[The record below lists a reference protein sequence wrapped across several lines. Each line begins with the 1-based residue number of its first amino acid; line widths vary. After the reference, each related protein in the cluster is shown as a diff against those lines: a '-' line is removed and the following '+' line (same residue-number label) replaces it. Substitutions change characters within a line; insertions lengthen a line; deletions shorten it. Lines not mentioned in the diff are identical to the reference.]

1 MLKFRKVT
9 NLYKMKHHS
18 NQKNLNKLI
27 IVAALGYFVDIYDLL
42 LFGVER
48 TESLNQILPEQ
59 FPGIS
64 IALKKQLNDTFG
76 KLLLNWQMA
85 GMIIGGIF
93 WGILGDKKGRLS
105 VLFGS
110 ILVYSLANILN
121 GMIHTTDAYIV
132 LRFVSG
138 FGLAGELGAGITL
151 VSESMSK
158 EKRGYGTMIVAT
170 VGVFGAVVAGFMGD
184 VISNWRY
191 SFYLGGGMGLAL
203 LLLRIGVFES
213 GMFDHIKAD
222 SKVKRGNVLQ
232 LFSNKKSI
240 LKYLCIIFVTV
251 PVWYVMG
258 TLVLFS
264 PELSELMGLPE
275 KSVTAGKSIMFA
287 YAGITI
293 GDIASGLISQLLKSR
308 KKALAVFL
316 SLTVIGCLLYFNF
329 GGQSVST
336 FYGIVAFIGFA
347 TGYWAVFISTASELF
362 GTNIRATAT
371 TTAPNF
377 VRGSTI
383 LISLLLNFIIASFG
397 VDKLLATKITGV
409 IIISIGFIALYFLE
423 ETFHKDLNYVE

>member
-1 MLKFRKVT
+1 M
-9 NLYKMKHHS
+9 S
-18 NQKNLNKLI
+18 PSQSKNINKLI

-48 TESLNQILPEQ
+48 TDSLNDILPIQ
-59 FPGIS
+59 FPNLS
-64 IALKKQLNDTFG
+64 ANTLKTLNATFG

-85 GMIIGGIF
+85 GMLVGGIF
-93 WGILGDKKGRLS
+93 WGMLGDKKGRLS

-121 GMIHTTDAYIV
+121 GMVHHTDTYII
-132 LRFVSG
+132 LRFISG

-170 VGVFGAVVAGFMGD
+170 VGVFGAVVAGFMGE
-184 VISNWRY
+184 VITNWRY

-213 GMFDHIKAD
+213 GMFDAIKAEN
-222 SKVKRGNVLQ
+222 KVKKGDILH
-232 LFSNKKSI
+232 LFSSKKNI
-240 LKYLCIIFVTV
+240 LKYFCIIFVTV

-264 PELSELMGLPE
+264 PELSEKLGLAP
-275 KSVTAGKSIMFA
+275 KAISAGRAIMFA

-293 GDIASGLISQLLKSR
+293 GDIVSGLISQILKSR
-308 KKALAVFL
+308 KKTLAIFL
-316 SLTVIGCLLYFNF
+316 SFTLLGTILYFLF
-329 GGQSVST
+329 GGISVT
-336 FYGIVAFIGFA
+336 LFYSIVTFIGFA

-362 GTNIRATAT
+362 GTNVRATAT

-377 VRGSTI
+377 VRASTI
-383 LISLLLNFIIASFG
+383 LISLLLDGIIAIFC
-397 VDKLLATKITGV
+397 VDKLLATIITGAIV
-409 IIISIGFIALYFLE
+409 ISIGFIALYFLE
-423 ETFHKDLNYVE
+423 ETFGKDLNYVE

>member
-1 MLKFRKVT
+1 MEIQSKSAV
-9 NLYKMKHHS
+9 
-18 NQKNLNKLI
+18 NKII

-48 TESLNQILPEQ
+48 TESLREILKLQ
-59 FPGIS
+59 FPLLS
-64 IALKKQLNDTFG
+64 EASRELLNPIFG

-85 GMIIGGIF
+85 GMLVGGIF

-110 ILVYSLANILN
+110 IITYSIANILN
-121 GMIHTTDAYIV
+121 GMVNSTDWYIV

-158 EKRGYGTMIVAT
+158 EKRGYGATIVAT

-191 SFYLGGGMGLAL
+191 SFYLGGAMGLAL
-203 LLLRIGVFES
+203 LFLRIGVMES
-213 GMFDHIKAD
+213 GMFDHLKKD
-222 SKVKRGNVLQ
+222 DKVKRGNLLL
-232 LFSNKKSI
+232 LFSNAKNIK
-240 LKYLCIIFVTV
+240 KYLCIILVTV

-264 PELSELMGLPE
+264 PEYAVLLGLPA
-275 KSVTAGKSIMFA
+275 KSVSAGKAIMFA
-287 YAGITI
+287 YAGITL
-293 GDIASGLISQLLKSR
+293 GDVFSGLISQWLKSR
-308 KKALAVFL
+308 KKSLGIFL
-316 SLTVIGCLLYFNF
+316 SLTVIGVFAYFIF
-329 GGQSVST
+329 GGSSVSV
-336 FYGIVAFIGFA
+336 FYSIIAFIGFA
-347 TGYWAVFISTASELF
+347 TGYWAVFISAASELF
-362 GTNIRATAT
+362 GTNIRATAA

-383 LISLLLNFIIASFG
+383 IISLLLDVLLNLFAK
-397 VDKLLATKITGV
+397 DKLLATQITGAIV
-409 IIISIGFIALYFLE
+409 ITSGFIALYFLE
-423 ETFHKDLNYVE
+423 ETFGKELNYIEHE